1 MKNSI
6 KNTPTILS
14 YAAIFASSF
23 FILVA
28 ACSKSDVREPGGN
41 LSSHANGMGKSTNLN
56 SGKVAEHN
64 ISADDAKTFVRAY
77 FDHTTAGMTAE
88 EKKNV
93 VTSVYFP
100 LDALEEY
107 LAAMKQH
114 NSSTSGLRIYFARY
128 NRSHINTL
136 ELTDRKLQLD
146 HNNMN
151 TVVLVATRK
160 DAEGYPVDIIGT
172 GINQPF
178 NVGISCPPLPPS
190 SCKGEY
196 CPLVESSD

>member
-1 MKNSI
+1 MKKT
-6 KNTPTILS
+6 KNTK
-14 YAAIFASSF
+14 AAFFYVIVFVSSF
-23 FILVA
+23 FIFVA
-28 ACSKSDVREPGGN
+28 ACSKNDVREPSGN
-41 LSSHANGMGKSTNLN
+41 FPADANGIGKSANLN
-56 SGKVAEHN
+56 NGKSSEHN
-64 ISADDAKTFVRAY
+64 ITVDDAKAFVRAY
-77 FDHTTAGMTAE
+77 YDHTTAGMTTE

-128 NRSHINTL
+128 NRTHINTL

-160 DAEGYPVDIIGT
+160 DSEGYPVDIIGT
-172 GINQPF
+172 GMNQPF
-178 NVGISCPPLPPS
+178 NLGISCPPLPPS
-190 SCKGEY
+190 SCKGDY